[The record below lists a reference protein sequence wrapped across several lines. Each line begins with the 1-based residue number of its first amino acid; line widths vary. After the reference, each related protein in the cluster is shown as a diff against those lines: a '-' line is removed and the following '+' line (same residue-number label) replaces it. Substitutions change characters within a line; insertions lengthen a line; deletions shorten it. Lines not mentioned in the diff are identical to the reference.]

1 MYIFTPRSILLI
13 KKHYIHPKT
22 TGQEVAF
29 FSYMKNYGMPMLIDR
44 SRGEARPK
52 LTMVH
57 STRNLHKFARLYGN
71 FEYN

>member
-44 SRGEARPK
+44 RDQITNG
-52 LTMVH
+52 TVIQIQD
-57 STRNLHKFARLYGN
+57 TNG
-71 FEYN
+71 